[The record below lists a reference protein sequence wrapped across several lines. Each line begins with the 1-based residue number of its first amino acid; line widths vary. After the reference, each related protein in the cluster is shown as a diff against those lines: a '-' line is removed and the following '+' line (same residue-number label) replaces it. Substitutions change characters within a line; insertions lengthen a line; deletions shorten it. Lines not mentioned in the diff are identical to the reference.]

1 MVLDLLSE
9 AVLDDCFLQSY
20 EQFVHTILTF
30 PSLHK
35 VPDPVRGDEREFSGV
50 MPSGYRFA
58 FQNLRGDRGQGECFF
73 LPTKLS
79 TGLPLGKAV
88 MLVPVELSPLS
99 SAETPLV
106 TGWQFLA
113 EGAFVLLVPLC

>member
-20 EQFVHTILTF
+20 EQFIHTLLTF

-58 FQNLRGDRGQGECFF
+58 FQNLRGDRAF
-73 LPTKLS
+73 LS
-79 TGLPLGKAV
+79 TNEALHRLALGEGGDAGASGMK
-88 MLVPVELSPLS
+88 PTEL
-99 SAETPLV
+99 
-106 TGWQFLA
+106 
-113 EGAFVLLVPLC
+113 C

>member
-1 MVLDLLSE
+1 MVPSQGAHHSGHSSGVSLRLVFLAVRLSGMVLDLLSE
-9 AVLDDCFLQSY
+9 VVPDDCFLQSY

-58 FQNLRGDRGQGECFF
+58 FQKSQRG
-73 LPTKLS
+73 
-79 TGLPLGKAV
+79 
-88 MLVPVELSPLS
+88 
-99 SAETPLV
+99 
-106 TGWQFLA
+106 
-113 EGAFVLLVPLC
+113 

>member
-20 EQFVHTILTF
+20 EQFIHTLLTF

-58 FQNLRGDRGQGECFF
+58 FQNLKVGVRILDIFLQVPMTCFSF
-73 LPTKLS
+73 LTFTSRKM
-79 TGLPLGKAV
+79 KQWA
-88 MLVPVELSPLS
+88 
-99 SAETPLV
+99 
-106 TGWQFLA
+106 
-113 EGAFVLLVPLC
+113 

>member
-9 AVLDDCFLQSY
+9 VVPDDCFLQSY

-58 FQNLRGDRGQGECFF
+58 FQKSQRG
-73 LPTKLS
+73 
-79 TGLPLGKAV
+79 
-88 MLVPVELSPLS
+88 
-99 SAETPLV
+99 
-106 TGWQFLA
+106 
-113 EGAFVLLVPLC
+113 